1 MPGHFGFRYW
11 HSGSPAVISA
21 AMEKPPQH
29 DLDDIRLTGFWGMLP
44 LRFHPYVTVARLDR
58 PIGWWLLL
66 LPGWFAIILGGYTV
80 AAPPNVLAA

>member
-1 MPGHFGFRYW
+1 
-11 HSGSPAVISA
+11 
-21 AMEKPPQH
+21 MEKPPQH

-80 AAPPNVLAA
+80 AASPERIGSLMLLFWSVLSPCALPVA